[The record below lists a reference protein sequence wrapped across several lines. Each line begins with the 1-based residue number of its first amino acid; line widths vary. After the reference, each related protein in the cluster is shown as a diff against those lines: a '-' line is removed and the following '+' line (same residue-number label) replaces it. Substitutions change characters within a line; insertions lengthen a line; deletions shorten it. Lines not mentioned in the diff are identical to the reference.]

1 MSGIQAC
8 ILFAIQ
14 VYICVCIWN
23 YRCICVCYQ
32 YVLDNVSFY
41 KNLTSFILLYSIFFQ
56 NAAIST
62 NFVGKNTQCIFK
74 ILMKIISL
82 IYFRQQV
89 TEIIFVLKAVST
101 LIDSL
106 KKTQP
111 ENGKCLKLGY
121 HTGHYTYL

>member
-1 MSGIQAC
+1 MSGIRVC
-8 ILFAIQ
+8 
-14 VYICVCIWN
+14 ICVCIWK

-56 NAAIST
+56 NASICT
-62 NFVGKNTQCIFK
+62 NFVGGNAQCIFK
-74 ILMKIISL
+74 ILMKIISH

-111 ENGKCLKLGY
+111 ENGKCSKLGY
-121 HTGHYTYL
+121 HTRYYTYL